1 MNVSMGCVGQ
11 CSAGRRGCRGGG
23 GKESGKDDVKEE
35 EEESVKVE
43 ALVRQES
50 DGVGEGTQQE

>member
-1 MNVSMGCVGQ
+1 MQ
-11 CSAGRRGCRGGG
+11 RRAARVQRRR
-23 GKESGKDDVKEE
+23 GKESGKDDGKEE